1 MNEIPQSEQPEEEP
15 MIKIEEYSDE
25 HKKQVAKLIFDVYEN
40 EKQLGKGKRSY
51 AVSFI
56 FENLEKTL
64 QDKEVDTII
73 ENLLTAYQ
81 SELGAYLRK

>member
-1 MNEIPQSEQPEEEP
+1 
-15 MIKIEEYSDE
+15 
-25 HKKQVAKLIFDVYEN
+25 
-40 EKQLGKGKRSY
+40 
-51 AVSFI
+51 
-56 FENLEKTL
+56 LEKTL